1 MIAPFRVPPHPV
13 GQQAPPA
20 RAAASASKP
29 LRGARGALLLTTGT
43 GCSPHDTSLRQ
54 DPCSWQPGYWA
65 GYLDLSACPFP
76 AGSVESWSW
85 ISGYI
90 EGKAA
95 RVAKPNPLLDAH
107 CKH

>member
-1 MIAPFRVPPHPV
+1 MTAPVRVPPDPV

-20 RAAASASKP
+20 RAAASGSKP
-29 LRGARGALLLTTGT
+29 LRSARGALLLTTGT

-54 DPCSWQPGYWA
+54 DPCSWQRGYRA
-65 GYLDLSACPFP
+65 GYLGLSACPFP

-95 RVAKPNPLLDAH
+95 RVAKPKSSP
-107 CKH
+107 

>member
-1 MIAPFRVPPHPV
+1 MSAPFRVPPDPV

-20 RAAASASKP
+20 RAATSNSKP
-29 LRGARGALLLTTGT
+29 LRGARGSLLLTTGT
-43 GCSPHDTSLRQ
+43 GCTPDDTSLSQ
-54 DPCSWQPGYWA
+54 DPCAWQRGYRA
-65 GYLDLSACPFP
+65 GYLGLSACLFP

-95 RVAKPNPLLDAH
+95 RVAKPKSILDVH